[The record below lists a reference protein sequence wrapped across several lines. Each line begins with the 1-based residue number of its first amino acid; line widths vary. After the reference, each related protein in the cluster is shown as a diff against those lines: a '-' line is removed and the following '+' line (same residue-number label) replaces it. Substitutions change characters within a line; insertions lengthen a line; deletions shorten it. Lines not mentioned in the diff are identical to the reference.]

1 MFSSSTRCARAMD
14 DSPECFSFH
23 LGFALHPVDYLRA
36 KDDFKIPLTPV
47 DASAICQLFQAC
59 FIGQEFTGSPG
70 SAACNSC
77 RDQNY
82 LAGALVSEAGS
93 YRIVFDDMT
102 PRSLCSDLPGA

>member
-1 MFSSSTRCARAMD
+1 MG

-23 LGFALHPVDYLRA
+23 FGFALHPVDHLGA
-36 KDDFKIPLTPV
+36 KDDFEIGSIPV
-47 DASAICQLFQAC
+47 DGSAIYQLFQAC

-82 LAGALVSEAGS
+82 LAGALVSEAGGDC
-93 YRIVFDDMT
+93 IVFNSVT
-102 PRSLCSDLPGA
+102 PRSLCSDLLGA

>member
-1 MFSSSTRCARAMD
+1 MD

-23 LGFALHPVDYLRA
+23 LGFALHSVDYLRA
-36 KDDFKIPLTPV
+36 KDDFEILFSPV
-47 DASAICQLFQAC
+47 GARAICQLFQAC

-82 LAGALVSEAGS
+82 LAGASSVNRAA
-93 YRIVFDDMT
+93 I
-102 PRSLCSDLPGA
+102 A